1 LDGLC
6 QFTKSTATLS
16 PKSNIK
22 DFKKKLSGL
31 LSKLIG
37 QHQAHGHVS
46 GSGCKEPTRN
56 YQNIKD
62 IHADQ
67 PIKKCATP

>member
-1 LDGLC
+1 MDGLC

-16 PKSNIK
+16 PKSNTK
-22 DFKKKLSGL
+22 DFKKQLSGL

-37 QHQAHGHVS
+37 YHQAHGHVI

-56 YQNIKD
+56 YRNIKD
-62 IHADQ
+62 IYADQ
-67 PIKKCATP
+67 PIKKDVTP